1 MIRVLLVS
9 LLAALAQTARAEVF
23 CAQTPGEVAA
33 YLFAAG
39 INLEHDEIRLKKGTY
54 AMANGIYFDYSPSDS
69 ENFDLEI
76 SGGWYTR
83 GTAPCGAQSDNPWET
98 VLDGEGKENVLRL
111 HVNGSGQQA
120 SMSVRLLTFMNGFEE
135 YVPGAS
141 TVSGLAVGLWTTVGE
156 EPPVGTLSIERNV
169 FLLNEGEFALG
180 VVGGFQRVT
189 NNLFVLN
196 DGPGGHDAAAAY
208 LAPTSV
214 LGSAF
219 TNNTVIDNGD
229 RGLLLYGRGQVTNN
243 NFRDNGGADVEQ
255 GNSGYDL
262 FLQNN
267 NHQSFDVDAS
277 AVLEDNI
284 NVEPEYQAGLF
295 NYTPVRGSPLVD
307 AGREPQGTLWY
318 LTDVD
323 LNDSPRMVGA
333 HVDIGAFENERI
345 FDDGFDPSGPFGLAG
360 PRAIE

>member
-1 MIRVLLVS
+1 L
-9 LLAALAQTARAEVF
+9 
-23 CAQTPGEVAA
+23 
-33 YLFAAG
+33 
-39 INLEHDEIRLKKGTY
+39 
-54 AMANGIYFDYSPSDS
+54 
-69 ENFDLEI
+69 
-76 SGGWYTR
+76 
-83 GTAPCGAQSDNPWET
+83 
-98 VLDGEGKENVLRL
+98 
-111 HVNGSGQQA
+111 
-120 SMSVRLLTFMNGFEE
+120 
-135 YVPGAS
+135 
-141 TVSGLAVGLWTTVGE
+141 
-156 EPPVGTLSIERNV
+156 
-169 FLLNEGEFALG
+169 
-180 VVGGFQRVT
+180 
-189 NNLFVLN
+189 
-196 DGPGGHDAAAAY
+196 
-208 LAPTSV
+208 
-214 LGSAF
+214 
-219 TNNTVIDNGD
+219 
-229 RGLLLYGRGQVTNN
+229 LLLYGRGQVTNN